1 MNQWTPALE
10 AALARASAYLDGIGE
25 RDVVARATAGGLRR
39 ALGGPLP
46 AGPQDPVAVVNRLA
60 DAAADG
66 TMASQGPRYFGFVV
80 GGSLPAAVAA
90 DWLVSTWDQNAGLY
104 VLSPLVSVAEDV
116 AGGWVREIA
125 GLSDEWTA
133 GFTTGCQMANFTC
146 LAVAR
151 HLMYERAG
159 WDVGAN
165 GLFGAPPLD
174 VVVSDESHYTIF
186 NSLRYLGLGSARVHR
201 VPTDEQGRMRADRLS
216 ALLDQLSN
224 ASETQ
229 LSNPVIVCAQA
240 GNVNT
245 GAFDPIDAIAD
256 ACEKRGAWL
265 HVDGAFGLW
274 ALASPSRA
282 HLAKG
287 IQRADSIATDAH
299 KWLNVPYD
307 CGIAMTRHRHGH
319 RSAMTLQ
326 AAYIEETAAERD
338 PHEYVAEESRRGRA
352 VTVYAALASLG
363 RDGLRDLVDRC
374 CDHARRMA
382 AAVAKHPHVR
392 VLNDVV
398 LNQALIRIE
407 PEGGL
412 PDSPEAHAAADAATR
427 AVIDAVQQ
435 GGECWLSGT
444 TWHGM
449 TAIRFSVSNWSTTEA
464 DIDRSAA
471 AILEAVDSVI
481 GARALSPKP

>member
-1 MNQWTPALE
+1 MNNWTPALE
-10 AALARASAYLDGIGE
+10 AALKRATAYLDTVGD
-25 RDVVARATAGGLRR
+25 RPVVARATAADLRR

-46 AGPQDPVAVVNRLA
+46 AAPQDPVDIVNRLA
-60 DAAADG
+60 DAAVDG
-66 TMASQGPRYFGFVV
+66 TVASQGPRYFGFVV
-80 GGSLPAAVAA
+80 GGSVPAAVAA

-104 VLSPLVSVAEDV
+104 VLSPIVSVAEDI
-116 AGGWVREIA
+116 AGGWVRDVA
-125 GLSDEWTA
+125 GLSGEWTT
-133 GFTTGCQMANFTC
+133 GFVTGCQMANFTS

-151 HLMYERAG
+151 HHVLAKAG
-159 WDVGAN
+159 WDVEAD
-165 GLFGAPPLD
+165 GLFGAPPID
-174 VVVSDESHYTIF
+174 VIVSDESHYTIF
-186 NSLRYLGLGSARVHR
+186 NALRYLGLGSARVHR
-201 VPTDEQGRMRADRLS
+201 VPTDDQGRMRADELD
-216 ALLDQLSN
+216 ALLATLPNSRT
-224 ASETQ
+224 SEAP
-229 LSNPVIVCAQA
+229 NPTIVCAQA

-245 GAFDPIDAIAD
+245 GAFDPIEAIAD

-274 ALASPSRA
+274 ALATESRK

-307 CGIAMTRHRHGH
+307 CGITMTRHRDVH
-319 RSAMTLQ
+319 RRTMTLT
-326 AAYIEETAAERD
+326 AAYIETTDAERD
-338 PHEYVAEESRRGRA
+338 PHDYVPEESRRGRA
-352 VTVYAALASLG
+352 VTVYASLAALG

-374 CDHARRMA
+374 CNHTRRMA
-382 AAVAKHPHVR
+382 ELLSAHPQVR

-407 PEGGL
+407 PKGGL
-412 PDSPEAHAAADAATR
+412 PDSPEARAGADAATR

-435 GGECWLSGT
+435 DGECWLSGT

-449 TAIRFSVSNWSTTEA
+449 AAIRFSVSNWSTTDA

-471 AILEAVDSVI
+471 SILKAISSV
-481 GARALSPKP
+481 